1 MSFIDNDDDE
11 LEPKKVPHYEPEEID
26 EEDDETVSDPSQ
38 EGSGEEDV
46 GDETEGRQGREGQE
60 ALSDAESDG
69 RVGFKGGR
77 ASRAVI
83 AAKQA
88 AKEAREEA
96 ARLRQEFE
104 DFRRSS
110 EERRNQPDPEAE
122 RARVALMDPEERINY
137 HREQDKRELSAQMRR
152 MEMNYADQAD
162 RAQFQ
167 TRVSTNPKLGRFQD
181 RVEAIYQEN
190 KRTMSARGGI
200 PPDRDT
206 ILKWVIGDEAL
217 KNPGSSGKPSKL
229 SRQTTKAVSSRGDV
243 PSGGR
248 RTISEEERLSKY
260 TF

>member
-1 MSFIDNDDDE
+1 VSFIDNDDDE
-11 LEPKKVPHYEPEEID
+11 LEPKKVPHYAPQEVD
-26 EEDDETVSDPSQ
+26 EEDDETVSDPHE
-38 EGSGEEDV
+38 EGGEED
-46 GDETEGRQGREGQE
+46 GGSETEGRQSGEGEE
-60 ALSDAESDG
+60 ALPDAEPDG

-110 EERRNQPDPEAE
+110 MERQSQPDPEAE
-122 RARVALMDPEERINY
+122 RARVALMEPEERINY
-137 HREQDKRELSAQMRR
+137 FREQDKRELSAQIRR
-152 MEMNYADQAD
+152 MEMNYADQTD

-167 TRVSTNPKLGRFQD
+167 TRVATNPKLGRFQD

-190 KRTMSARGGI
+190 KRTMSARGGT

-206 ILKWVIGDEAL
+206 ILRWVIGDEAL
-217 KNPGSSGKPSKL
+217 KNPGSTGKPTKL

-248 RTISEEERLSKY
+248 REISEEERLSKY